1 MKISFIKN
9 IADFKAIENDWNK
22 LYLNLNLSVFQS
34 FDFNYFSWI
43 NELDFNNLN
52 RLCII
57 LLKEENL
64 ISTIFPL
71 YIDNKNRLR
80 FINDKHIDSCDILS
94 NCDFNLEF
102 VLENLNENFNINY
115 IYFENIKDSAH
126 LFKIFNHQK
135 IKYSFIRSS
144 NKYSDLS
151 FFAGEFPDN
160 DIRYKSKHKTEF
172 RRIKKINSNYHYEI
186 LETKNHEFPKHEIL
200 KLRQAMTN
208 DNIRDS
214 KFLSKK
220 MLSLLEAL
228 FLKNKLILSVVKID
242 NTYHSCS
249 FILKVKNNYLFWIDL
264 YDDSKL
270 INIFNYI
277 CFIEK
282 ISSKIDVNISFGR
295 GIYNYKI
302 SNFSPK
308 VKELFSLY
316 IFNNE
321 FKLFFYS
328 QFFKL
333 NLLAKSIF
341 KKNLK

>member
-1 MKISFIKN
+1 MEISFIKN
-9 IADFKAIENDWNK
+9 IDDFKAIENDWNK
-22 LYLNLNLSVFQS
+22 LYLSLSLSVFQS
-34 FDFNYFSWI
+34 FEFNYFSWI
-43 NELDFNNLN
+43 SQLDFNNTN

-57 LLKEENL
+57 ILKKENL

-71 YIDNKNRLR
+71 YVDNKKRLR

-94 NCDFNLEF
+94 DFPFDFDF
-102 VLENLNENFNINY
+102 VLKNLNENFNINY
-115 IYFENIKDSAH
+115 IYFENVKDSSQ
-126 LFKIFNHQK
+126 LSKIFKHKK
-135 IKYSFIRSS
+135 IKYSFIKSS
-144 NKYSDLS
+144 NKYSDLI
-151 FFAGEFPDN
+151 FFAGKFPNN
-160 DIRYKSKHKTEF
+160 DIRYKSKYKTEF
-172 RRIKKINSNYHYEI
+172 RRIKKINSNYYHEI
-186 LETKNHEFPKHEIL
+186 LESKNHEFPKHEIL
-200 KLRQAMTN
+200 KLKQAMSRH
-208 DNIRDS
+208 NIRDS
-214 KFLSKK
+214 NFLSKN
-220 MLSLLEAL
+220 MLSLIEAL

-242 NTYHSCS
+242 NTYRSCS
-249 FILKVKNNYLFWIDL
+249 FILKVKNNYLLWIDL

-282 ISSKIDVNISFGR
+282 VSSNIDVHISFGR

-333 NLLAKSIF
+333 KLLAISIF
-341 KKNLK
+341 KNKI